1 MTILSFL
8 FLLFG
13 PATPVVSP
21 ATDTLPGAVVEE
33 FRQSPFPNNTSIK
46 NNAPA
51 LLWTSEKKNNGSDVL
66 YKVYLSRDPAFPE
79 GQTIESARQRFC
91 FFNPHQKLN
100 EGKWYWKY
108 DIINKDQITTRGKYS
123 FVIEPGAAGMVTPD
137 FKTLLSRI
145 PATHPRVMNQGRSL
159 AQIQKEAPQHP
170 LYKKIIEAG
179 EKALTAPIYRGPVE
193 SKDPATERALNQTG
207 KKEIDLYYR
216 LLEAYVLSGNPA
228 FKKELL
234 NRTGVLL
241 AWPTNDLLGSQ
252 VLMALSRGCDVLYN
266 ELPAGTKKKVLTV
279 IDRQIKQGLKK
290 WPGLTEARHV
300 DNHFWQME
308 LAGNFLAAL
317 ATVNDLPSS
326 NEMLEYTYE
335 LFMARFPNLATQE
348 GGWAEGIGYFGVNKS
363 AIVDMALML
372 KKSCGV
378 DVFQMGWYQNL
389 ADYFFY
395 FAPVDGRISGFGD
408 MHERVNI
415 GNVGRPMML
424 VEGEENQ
431 DSKALYRLSALLK
444 AGRRN
449 GQAGYEKQMA
459 GIEPWYQVVN
469 NIQFNPDQYAP
480 PKNMEPG
487 KMFKGV
493 GLAAFHTNVLNSGK
507 STSLYFR
514 SSPFGAKGH
523 MHANQNCF
531 NISRKGEPVFYS
543 TGYYTSFADPH
554 SLSAYRHT
562 RAHNG
567 ILVNGNGQAFGH
579 EGYGWIK
586 RFISSESIGYVCGD
600 ATMAYRPTTDPQF
613 LELCAQNKIRQTSEF
628 GFGDAKLKL
637 FERHIA
643 FVHPNTVIIYD
654 VLESAQPSEWTFLL
668 HTMEQ
673 PELDENNRLS
683 VKTKQNYAQAFVTGS
698 GPLKAALTDQFFS
711 PPVDFKKKYG
721 ATPNQYHASFT
732 LARRSNGMRFLAV
745 LQLNDDQSG
754 IQAVK
759 QAAPGVYKVG
769 NIEIKAEMDAQKPA
783 LLLVR
788 TGGSVLK
795 AGRDKTTLRDK
806 KGKMTSSVNM
816 PIPAVVE

>member
-1 MTILSFL
+1 MTILSFAFL
-8 FLLFG
+8 FLGHAG
-13 PATPVVSP
+13 PV
-21 ATDTLPGAVVEE
+21 TDTLPGAVIEE

-51 LLWTSEKKNNGSDVL
+51 LLWTSEKKRNGSDVL
-66 YKVYLSRDPAFPE
+66 YKVYLSRNPAFPA

-91 FFNPHQKLN
+91 FFNPHQSLK

-108 DIINKDQITTRGKYS
+108 DVISNNKTTTRGAYS
-123 FVIEPGAAGMVTPD
+123 FTIEPGAAGLASPG

-145 PATHPRVMNQGRSL
+145 PAMHPRVMNMGRSL
-159 AQIQKEAPQHP
+159 EQIQKEAPGHP
-170 LYKKIIEAG
+170 LYKRMIQAG
-179 EKALTAPIYRGPVE
+179 EKALTEPIYRGPVAG
-193 SKDPATERALNQTG
+193 KTPAEERALNIKG
-207 KKEIDLYYR
+207 NKEIDIYYR
-216 LLEAYVLSGNPA
+216 LLEAYVLSGNRH
-228 FKKELL
+228 FKNELL
-234 NRTGVLL
+234 SRTDVLL
-241 AWPTNDLLGSQ
+241 TWPTNDLLGSQ
-252 VLMALSRGCDVLYN
+252 VLMALSRGYDVLYA
-266 ELPAGTKKKVLTV
+266 ELSADAKKNILTV
-279 IDRQIKQGLKK
+279 IDRQIKQGLKQ
-290 WPGLTEARHV
+290 WPGLAEARHV

-308 LAGNFLAAL
+308 LPGNFLAAL

-378 DVFQMGWYQNL
+378 DVFQMGWYKSL
-389 ADYFFY
+389 ADYFLY

-408 MHERVNI
+408 MHERVNL
-415 GNVGRPMML
+415 GNVGHPMVL
-424 VEGEENQ
+424 VEGEENN
-431 DSKALYRLSALLK
+431 DSKALYRLSALLNAK
-444 AGRRN
+444 N
-449 GQAGYEKQMA
+449 QKETGYQQQMA
-459 GIEPWYQVVN
+459 KIEPWYQVVN
-469 NIQFNPDQYAP
+469 NIQFDPGKYAA
-480 PKNMEPG
+480 PKNMEPSNL
-487 KMFKGV
+487 FKGV
-493 GLAAFHTNVLNSGK
+493 GLTAFHTDVLNSGK
-507 STSLYFR
+507 DMALYFR

-531 NISRKGEPVFYS
+531 NISRRGEPVFYS

-554 SLSAYRHT
+554 SLSSYRHT

-586 RFISSESIGYVCGD
+586 RFINNESIGYVCGD
-600 ATMAYRPTTDPQF
+600 ATMAYRPTTDKQF
-613 LELCAQNKIRQTSEF
+613 LELCAENNIKQTPEF

-643 FVHPNTVIIYD
+643 FVNPNTVIIYD

-673 PELDENNRLS
+673 PELDDNNQLA
-683 VKTKQNYAQAFVTGS
+683 VKTRQNYAQAFVTGS

-732 LARRSNGMRFLAV
+732 SARRSNGMRFLAV

-788 TGGSVLK
+788 AGGAELNVSSSE
-795 AGRDKTTLRDK
+795 TTLKDK